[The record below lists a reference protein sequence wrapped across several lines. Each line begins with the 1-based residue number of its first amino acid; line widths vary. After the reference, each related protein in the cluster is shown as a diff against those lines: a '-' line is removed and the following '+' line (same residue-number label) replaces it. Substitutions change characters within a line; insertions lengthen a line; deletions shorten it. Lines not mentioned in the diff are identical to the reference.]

1 MCDLPVRRHAQ
12 ASRPDHQGRSMSSY
26 IPDFIRQM
34 GSIVRRDSRADRSTA
49 ARVDARA
56 LSRLVV

>member
-1 MCDLPVRRHAQ
+1 
-12 ASRPDHQGRSMSSY
+12 MSSY

-56 LSRLVV
+56 LSRLVRVM